1 MESIYKE
8 NGDKLYDEGK
18 FAEAFL
24 EYKKMLTEE
33 GLKINPHFNNRLLAC
48 SRKSKDI
55 ENYLYVFDLMTEMKS
70 DYFDLETHSIE
81 DFKNINA
88 TTYLW
93 LLYDLIKEDDFNVN
107 LYLQEVLN
115 NLDYCADRNSYC
127 YYLAKVLFKN
137 EATNKKLLQQF
148 VEFVDYKQYSKEI
161 QYQDGKALAS
171 EHEQLGYS
179 IGKFYQEIG
188 EYERSNAICA
198 ELLTLDPN
206 ISKYRG
212 YILNLQADN
221 YLALKDF
228 NTALKKKHQ
237 ALEVKDEWYLYSQ
250 IGLIYLELNKTN
262 QAGKYFTLALFKN
275 RQNFGFLNKL
285 LLDLQKVYL
294 EIGEEEL
301 VKLLNSILY
310 YERKKNNW
318 SIGSELESAEK
329 YNITELNFRK
339 YYFDFQKKCK
349 DVLIKRFLES
359 KKEGVIN
366 MFNKEKRFGFILD
379 KGGKPH
385 HFSPSAII
393 GNPRDLFKND
403 KVYFELKEK
412 LNLRKNIRETT
423 CEYVIKI

>member
-1 MESIYKE
+1 MESVYKE
-8 NGDKLYDEGK
+8 NGDKLYGEEK
-18 FAEAFL
+18 FTEAFL

-55 ENYLYVFDLMTEMKS
+55 ENYLYVFDLMTEMKA

-115 NLDYCADRNSYC
+115 YLNYCADRTHYC
-127 YYLAKVLFKN
+127 YYLAKILFKN
-137 EATNKKLLQQF
+137 EAINKKLLQEF
-148 VEFVDYKQYSKEI
+148 VEYVNYKVYSKELH
-161 QYQDGKALAS
+161 YQNGKTLAS
-171 EHEQLGYS
+171 EYEHLGYS
-179 IGKFYQEIG
+179 IGKFYYDIG
-188 EYERSNAICA
+188 EYKNSNKICA

-206 ISKYRG
+206 LSQYRG
-212 YILNLQADN
+212 FILNLQAEN
-221 YLALKDF
+221 YFALNDF
-228 NTALKKKHQ
+228 KTALNKKHQ
-237 ALEVKDEWYLYSQ
+237 ALEIKDDWYLYHQ
-250 IGLIYLELNKTN
+250 VGLIYLKLNEIKK
-262 QAGKYFTLALFKN
+262 AGKYFTLALFKN
-275 RQNFGFLNKL
+275 RQNLGYLNKL

-294 EIGEEEL
+294 DIGEEEL